1 MARRRKPTPTLRR
14 RPQQMRMNV
23 RLYRVSIDDFG
34 ECEVQASGRAG
45 ARWRAFQI
53 GREAGYFGA
62 GFRDFIARRPRVAE
76 LRQECHA

>member
-1 MARRRKPTPTLRR
+1 
-14 RPQQMRMNV
+14 MNV

-76 LRQECHA
+76 LKICTSNGVESIGVRMAKIA